1 MKQATLRLNRYAQNL
16 SNVRVV
22 NNNNLQVR
30 ILHAMLFSMS
40 ALAILYV
47 VILGNMVF
55 NIIERRALEADARS
69 LSNEVGDMEL
79 TYLTL
84 SNKVD
89 LALGHSLG
97 FKEAKA
103 TFATRKAVGTLNGIK
118 VANNDL

>member
-1 MKQATLRLNRYAQNL
+1 MNKYAHNI
-16 SNVRVV
+16 SGARVV
-22 NNNNLQVR
+22 NNSNLHAR
-30 ILHAMLFSMS
+30 ILHSLFFCVS

-47 VILGNMVF
+47 VIIGNMVF
-55 NIIERRALEADARS
+55 NIIERRSLEADARN

-103 TFATRKAVGTLNGIK
+103 TFATRKAVGVLGGVK
-118 VANNDL
+118 VAKNDL